1 MSPPPHALSCFTSTA
16 SPATLPACTSSLAA
30 LPSLAALF
38 FSCSTSVTC
47 STFLLLQHI
56 LHLQHVFTCDP
67 PTLHVLPAVPHRSCH
82 PPSCASYRPSCDCST
97 CGPPTSAC
105 CTCTAPAFFLF
116 HGTCSQHERTAA
128 PASTAPPDTTRCCA
142 CVFLSVPR
150 QMRLVLSTFGTDV
163 SSPPLCCTPRDGAA
177 APAAGDRFAC
187 LDDASDDVACSFN
200 ILYYMGACD
209 EHETRVGNT

>member
-38 FSCSTSVTC
+38 VTCSTSVTC

-67 PTLHVLPAVPHRSCH
+67 PTLHVLPAVLHRSRH

-105 CTCTAPAFFLF
+105 CTCTAPAFFF
-116 HGTCSQHERTAA
+116 
-128 PASTAPPDTTRCCA
+128 STAPA
-142 CVFLSVPR
+142 
-150 QMRLVLSTFGTDV
+150 LSTSAQRHLQARRRPTQPAV
-163 SSPPLCCTPRDGAA
+163 AHASSSPSRARCASSSPPSAPRSRLRRCAA
-177 APAAGDRFAC
+177 RREMARPRRRPAIFAC
-187 LDDASDDVACSFN
+187 LYEMRADDVACSFN
-200 ILYYMGACD
+200 ILFYMGACD
-209 EHETRVGNT
+209 QHETRVGNT

>member
-1 MSPPPHALSCFTSTA
+1 MGPSRTDAPHAARRDEPAARAVLLHQHCFTCD
-16 SPATLPACTSSLAA
+16 PAGLHVVA
-30 LPSLAALF
+30 
-38 FSCSTSVTC
+38 CSTSVTC

-67 PTLHVLPAVPHRSCH
+67 PTLHVLPAVLHRSCH

-128 PASTAPPDTTRCCA
+128 LAARLQHGAAQHNPAVAHASSSPSRARCA
-142 CVFLSVPR
+142 S
-150 QMRLVLSTFGTDV
+150 
-163 SSPPLCCTPRDGAA
+163 SSPPSAPRSRLRRCAA
-177 APAAGDRFAC
+177 RREMARPRRRGR
-187 LDDASDDVACSFN
+187 
-200 ILYYMGACD
+200 
-209 EHETRVGNT
+209 R